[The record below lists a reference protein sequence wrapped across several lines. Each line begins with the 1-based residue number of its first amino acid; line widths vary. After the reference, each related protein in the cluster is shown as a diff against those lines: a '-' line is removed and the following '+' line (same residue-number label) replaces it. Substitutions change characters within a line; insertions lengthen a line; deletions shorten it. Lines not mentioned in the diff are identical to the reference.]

1 MTHPLSEKMR
11 KLAAI
16 DVHQFTFGWGHAK
29 QMQDCLR
36 RAADALEAVSGERD
50 DMRAGSLYVRLKW
63 LRRYVTP

>member
-1 MTHPLSEKMR
+1 MTHPLSEEMR

-36 RAADALEAVSGERD
+36 RAADALEAVP
-50 DMRAGSLYVRLKW
+50 AN
-63 LRRYVTP
+63 VTICGLDRFMCA